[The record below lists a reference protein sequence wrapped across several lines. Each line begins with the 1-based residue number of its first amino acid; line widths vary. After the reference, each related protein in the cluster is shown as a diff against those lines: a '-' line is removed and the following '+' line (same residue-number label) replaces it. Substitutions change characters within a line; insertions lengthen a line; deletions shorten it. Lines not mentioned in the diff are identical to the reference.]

1 MDGRKEEIS
10 WQEQKDKWLWFGR
23 KEWKS
28 PHHFKYQACS
38 ERNREVQ
45 LCVTSGLTGVQKV
58 QELKWRKLQN
68 TKTTAQRTNRVKN
81 ERLKHNKS
89 WSVSVVALLMT
100 FFDLMS
106 ASVEDELVFL
116 IFQTSQ
122 LIFRFYY
129 GSWRAP
135 TSLHCWLAGVYC
147 SIFQYTQRKNVL
159 LTIVFYLHMNF
170 FWGGMTEF
178 WHFSYPFNV
187 RNYPSEFENKRTNTS
202 SVILCQLH
210 SLPFFGE
217 SVRGRAAECLSFY
230 KVLV

>member
-1 MDGRKEEIS
+1 MISFLGGFYCRNIWATGNRSQLEVSPRGRRSIVSETSSVEEKNWGQATVDGWMDGRMEEIS

-45 LCVTSGLTGVQKV
+45 FCVTSGPTGVQKV

-89 WSVSVVALLMT
+89 WSVSVVALLMPC
-100 FFDLMS
+100 FDLMS

-116 IFQTSQ
+116 IPNFAAH
-122 LIFRFYY
+122 L
-129 GSWRAP
+129 P
-135 TSLHCWLAGVYC
+135 
-147 SIFQYTQRKNVL
+147 VL
-159 LTIVFYLHMNF
+159 LRLLKSTYF
-170 FWGGMTEF
+170 
-178 WHFSYPFNV
+178 
-187 RNYPSEFENKRTNTS
+187 
-202 SVILCQLH
+202 
-210 SLPFFGE
+210 
-217 SVRGRAAECLSFY
+217 AALLTCRCL
-230 KVLV
+230 L

>member
-1 MDGRKEEIS
+1 MISFLGGFYCRNIWATGNRSQLEVSPRGRRSIVSETSSVEEKKLRSGNHGWMDGRKEEIS

-45 LCVTSGLTGVQKV
+45 FCVTSGPTGVQKV

-116 IFQTSQ
+116 IPNFAAH
-122 LIFRFYY
+122 L
-129 GSWRAP
+129 P
-135 TSLHCWLAGVYC
+135 
-147 SIFQYTQRKNVL
+147 VL
-159 LTIVFYLHMNF
+159 LRLLKTTYF
-170 FWGGMTEF
+170 
-178 WHFSYPFNV
+178 
-187 RNYPSEFENKRTNTS
+187 
-202 SVILCQLH
+202 
-210 SLPFFGE
+210 
-217 SVRGRAAECLSFY
+217 AALLTCRCL
-230 KVLV
+230 L

>member
-1 MDGRKEEIS
+1 MISFLGGFYCRNIWATGNRSQLEVSPRGRRSVVSETSSVEEKNWGQATVDGWMDGRMEEIS

-45 LCVTSGLTGVQKV
+45 FCVTSGPTGVQKV

-116 IFQTSQ
+116 IPNFAAH
-122 LIFRFYY
+122 L
-129 GSWRAP
+129 P
-135 TSLHCWLAGVYC
+135 
-147 SIFQYTQRKNVL
+147 VL
-159 LTIVFYLHMNF
+159 LRLLKSTYF
-170 FWGGMTEF
+170 
-178 WHFSYPFNV
+178 
-187 RNYPSEFENKRTNTS
+187 
-202 SVILCQLH
+202 
-210 SLPFFGE
+210 
-217 SVRGRAAECLSFY
+217 AALLTCRCL
-230 KVLV
+230 L

>member
-1 MDGRKEEIS
+1 MIRATGSRSQLEVSPRGRRSVVSETSSVEEKNWGQATVDGWMDGRMEEIS

-45 LCVTSGLTGVQKV
+45 FCVTSGPTGVQKV

-106 ASVEDELVFL
+106 AVEDELVFL
-116 IFQTSQ
+116 IPNFAAH
-122 LIFRFYY
+122 L
-129 GSWRAP
+129 P
-135 TSLHCWLAGVYC
+135 
-147 SIFQYTQRKNVL
+147 VL
-159 LTIVFYLHMNF
+159 LRLLKSTYF
-170 FWGGMTEF
+170 
-178 WHFSYPFNV
+178 
-187 RNYPSEFENKRTNTS
+187 
-202 SVILCQLH
+202 
-210 SLPFFGE
+210 
-217 SVRGRAAECLSFY
+217 AALLTCRCL
-230 KVLV
+230 L